1 MRERCLRWPRPCRR
15 YLEEEQLLDARYRL
29 QEVAGG
35 SVALPVLE
43 VAEQRLR
50 ELQESG
56 ALELPCSLLRIQ
68 VGAARTRAQAGGSSE
83 GFVAFLLVHIP
94 PAEPHPL
101 QGGQRADT
109 CPEAA
114 QRAAKDGA
122 GLGRELVGGAGARR
136 APLVA
141 APRRPGPAER
151 GQLQRCAVD
160 EAG

>member
-1 MRERCLRWPRPCRR
+1 MSPRPAAPMAALERGGPVLALVTEPRFAQRLRR

-68 VGAARTRAQAGGSSE
+68 VGSPIPSKAASVRTPAQKLQLHGQPWRTSILHIEAVKSY
-83 GFVAFLLVHIP
+83 APHVHHIVLDLECRP
-94 PAEPHPL
+94 VLPA
-101 QGGQRADT
+101 
-109 CPEAA
+109 
-114 QRAAKDGA
+114 
-122 GLGRELVGGAGARR
+122 
-136 APLVA
+136 
-141 APRRPGPAER
+141 
-151 GQLQRCAVD
+151 
-160 EAG
+160 